1 MEKQVV
7 YNLYKF
13 SVNLYNGDK
22 TFYFEFKEDA
32 KVARFVIKKD
42 LNKQSRSVKEIDSIV
57 SPVRKVVVMEKDLDK
72 YKIHPNYDDFE
83 NYYFEL
89 TEKMCEESL
98 TK

>member
-1 MEKQVV
+1 MENEVMC
-7 YNLYKF
+7 YIYSF
-13 SVNLYNGDK
+13 SVDLYNGNK

-42 LNKQSRSVKEIDSIV
+42 LNKQSRSVKEIDSII
-57 SPVRKVVVMEKDLDK
+57 SPVRKVVVMEKDMDNSVTLSS
-72 YKIHPNYDDFE
+72 YQDFE